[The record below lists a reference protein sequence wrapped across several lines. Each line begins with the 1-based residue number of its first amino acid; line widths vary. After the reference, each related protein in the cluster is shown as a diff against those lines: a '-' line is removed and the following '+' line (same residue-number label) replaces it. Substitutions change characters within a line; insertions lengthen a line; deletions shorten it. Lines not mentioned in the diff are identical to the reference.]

1 MKKFRRVMSHDTEE
15 WFKEKLILVKYAFLC
30 DVTDFNQSAE
40 DTLKVWGKSLKTALD
55 EGYFIVNLYS

>member
-15 WFKEKLILVKYAFLC
+15 WFKEKLILVKYAFLS
-30 DVTDFNQSAE
+30 DVIDFNQSAE